1 MPILMKALVVAKP
14 DLVDQRLE
22 SFSPEQ
28 REHFRESVR
37 HNHRVLKRLSK
48 M

>member
-1 MPILMKALVVAKP
+1 MPMLMNPPVGAKP
-14 DLVDQRLE
+14 DLVDQRLK

-28 REHFRESVR
+28 REHFRESTH
-37 HNHRVLKRLSK
+37 HNRRVLKRLSK

>member
-1 MPILMKALVVAKP
+1 MMKRHPQAAR
-14 DLVDQRLE
+14 DLVDERLE

-28 REHFRESVR
+28 REHFRESTY
-37 HNHRVLKRLSK
+37 HNRRVLKKLSK